1 MENGEKW
8 SGRTGFILATMGSAV
23 GIGSIWKFP
32 YEVGSNGGGAFV
44 LCYLAGLVLVV
55 APLLLA
61 EFAIGR
67 RGRGDASTSI
77 ANLARPLAASPR
89 WVVAGWLGMVTGF
102 LILSFYAVIGGWAL
116 GYAMDTAFNGLA
128 GGDAAMARARFDAF
142 LSSPFSLGGWHAAFM
157 LATVFIV
164 ARGVA
169 KGIEAASMI
178 LMPVLAV
185 LMIALAAYSI
195 IEGDALRTLRYLF
208 VFDPATFNAR
218 AALDALGLGFFSI
231 GVGLGLMIT
240 YGAYS
245 GKDIRLGE
253 VALISVIGDTAISIL
268 AGFAVFPVVFA
279 HGLDPASGPGLVF
292 VTLPIAF
299 AQMPFGT
306 FAAIAF
312 FVLLVV
318 AALASAVSL
327 LELVVSFGVGRLG
340 MRRIHAS
347 WAAGAGCFLAGI
359 PTVLSFNL
367 LADWHP
373 LSGIAAFERWTFF
386 DMLDNLTSNV
396 LLPVGGLLIALFAG
410 WVLPM
415 TTISEELNLGR
426 RGRMILHGLLRY
438 VVPTGI
444 GAVTLLPLF
453 L

>member
-1 MENGEKW
+1 
-8 SGRTGFILATMGSAV
+8 
-23 GIGSIWKFP
+23 
-32 YEVGSNGGGAFV
+32 
-44 LCYLAGLVLVV
+44 
-55 APLLLA
+55 
-61 EFAIGR
+61 
-67 RGRGDASTSI
+67 
-77 ANLARPLAASPR
+77 
-89 WVVAGWLGMVTGF
+89 
-102 LILSFYAVIGGWAL
+102 
-116 GYAMDTAFNGLA
+116 
-128 GGDAAMARARFDAF
+128 
-142 LSSPFSLGGWHAAFM
+142 
-157 LATVFIV
+157 
-164 ARGVA
+164 
-169 KGIEAASMI
+169 
-178 LMPVLAV
+178 
-185 LMIALAAYSI
+185 
-195 IEGDALRTLRYLF
+195 
-208 VFDPATFNAR
+208 
-218 AALDALGLGFFSI
+218 
-231 GVGLGLMIT
+231 
-240 YGAYS
+240 
-245 GKDIRLGE
+245 
-253 VALISVIGDTAISIL
+253 LISVIGDTAISIL

-373 LSGIAAFERWTFF
+373 LSEIAAFERWTFF

-438 VVPTGI
+438 VVPAGI